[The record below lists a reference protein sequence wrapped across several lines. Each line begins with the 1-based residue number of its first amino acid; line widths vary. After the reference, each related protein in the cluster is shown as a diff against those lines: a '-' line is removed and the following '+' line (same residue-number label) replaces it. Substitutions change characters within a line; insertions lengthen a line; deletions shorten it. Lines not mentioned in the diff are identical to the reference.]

1 MSPMET
7 CLGSIVGLI
16 IINPVNIGF
25 YIPVLAAAIVGYL
38 YMEE

>member
-1 MSPMET
+1 MET
-7 CLGSIVGLI
+7 CLGSIVGLM

-25 YIPVLAAAIVGYL
+25 YIPVLAAALIGYL